1 MRLGKALS
9 LVSLAILLAVAVG
22 AVAPARASA
31 APAGS
36 SIVDIALAVNAKSG
50 EFSTLIA
57 ALKAT
62 DLVGALDGNKHYTV
76 FAPTDAA
83 FAQLGLNASNIGSLD
98 KATLTNILLYHVAH
112 GDRFSQSV
120 AGARQIRMLNGEF
133 TKISTNGG
141 VSING
146 ANIVAADIDAR
157 NGVIHVID
165 QVLLP

>member
-1 MRLGKALS
+1 MRIGKALS

-31 APAGS
+31 APSGP
-36 SIVDIALAVNAKSG
+36 SIVDIALASNAETG

-57 ALKAT
+57 ALQAA
-62 DLVGALDGNKHYTV
+62 DLVGVLDGNKHYTV

-83 FAQLGLNASNIGSLD
+83 FAQLGLNASNISSLD
-98 KATLTNILLYHVAH
+98 KATLTTILLYHVTH

-120 AGARQIRMLNGEF
+120 VGARQIRMLNGEF
-133 TKISTNGG
+133 TKISTSGG
-141 VSING
+141 VTING
-146 ANIVAADIDAR
+146 ANIVAVDIDAR